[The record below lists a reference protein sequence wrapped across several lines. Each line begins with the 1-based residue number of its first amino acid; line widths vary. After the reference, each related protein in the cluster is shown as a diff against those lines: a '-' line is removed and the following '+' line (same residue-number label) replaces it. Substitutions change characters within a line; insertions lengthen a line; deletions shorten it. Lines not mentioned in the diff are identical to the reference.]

1 MPHDALQ
8 ESWEEI
14 DRYIVDRLLPADE
27 ALDAAL
33 VSSARAGLPSINVA
47 PNQGALLGLFAS
59 MTSARRVLEIGTLG
73 GYSTIWL
80 ARALPPAGRLV
91 SLEAE
96 GRHADV
102 ARANVAQA
110 GLAGIVEIRVGPA
123 LELLPELEREGVEPF
138 DMVFVDADKAHN
150 PEYFAWAMRLTHV
163 GSVVVVDNV
172 VRQGRVVDAAS
183 NDADIVGTRRLYDAV
198 AAEPR
203 VRATA
208 VQTVGTKGHDG
219 FLVALVVGNQ

>member
-1 MPHDALQ
+1 MAHENSQ
-8 ESWEEI
+8 ESWDEI
-14 DRYIVDRLLPADE
+14 DRYIVDRLLPADG

-33 VSSARAGLPSINVA
+33 AHSAAAGLPSINVA
-47 PNQGALLGLFAS
+47 PNQGALLGLLAS
-59 MTSARRVLEIGTLG
+59 MTHARRVLEIGTLG

-91 SLEAE
+91 SLEAQD
-96 GRHADV
+96 RHAAV

-110 GLAGIVEIRVGPA
+110 GLAGLVEIRVGPA
-123 LELLPELEREGVEPF
+123 LELLPELEREGVDPF

-150 PEYFAWAMRLTHV
+150 AEYFAWALRLTHV

-172 VRQGRVVDAAS
+172 VRGGRLLDS
-183 NDADIVGTRRLYDAV
+183 SSADPDVVGTRRLYDAV

-208 VQTVGTKGHDG
+208 VQTVGSKGHDG
-219 FLVALVVGNQ
+219 FLVALVVEAT

>member
-1 MPHDALQ
+1 MAHETSQ
-8 ESWEEI
+8 ESWDEI
-14 DRYIVDRLLPADE
+14 DRFIVDRLLPADG

-33 VSSARAGLPSINVA
+33 AHSAAAGLPSINVA
-47 PNQGALLGLFAS
+47 PNQGALLGLLAS
-59 MTSARRVLEIGTLG
+59 MTHARRVLEIGTLG

-91 SLEAE
+91 SLEAQD
-96 GRHADV
+96 RHAAV

-110 GLAGIVEIRVGPA
+110 GLAGVVEIRVGPA
-123 LELLPELEREGVEPF
+123 LELLPELEREGVDPF

-150 PEYFAWAMRLTHV
+150 AEYFACALRLTHV

-172 VRQGRVVDAAS
+172 VREGRLLDSSSPDPDV
-183 NDADIVGTRRLYDAV
+183 VGTRRLYDAV

-208 VQTVGTKGHDG
+208 VQTVGSKGHDG
-219 FLVALVVGNQ
+219 FLVALVVEAT